1 MDMNMSK
8 DKEREQVVVIDDE
21 VEILNAIR
29 RILKN
34 EPYDTHY
41 FSDASE
47 AMSYVHNN
55 KVDVILSDQRMPKFT
70 GLDIILNA
78 KSKSHTIS
86 GILMSGYTDF
96 DAVVAAVNDGEIIN
110 YLTKP
115 FEADRLKHLIS
126 QGIQIKKDKDE
137 LDIIKHLR
145 FLDQNQLDQN
155 QLDQVRGRFE
165 EDQQKNMEVIISA
178 LSKLI
183 EAKDPELYEH
193 SKRVSN
199 VALFISN
206 QLGLSNEDRMLIQ
219 LAAQVHDLGKI
230 SLRDQIVYKN
240 SSLNENEYL
249 EMKKHPVVG
258 AEILRQFQIN
268 ERLVKIVE
276 QHHERVD
283 GTGYP
288 KALPAKDIVIGAKI
302 LAVADA
308 YDAITSD
315 RVYRKGLP
323 EEEALEII
331 TKACGSIYD
340 EMIVKFF
347 ILGLN
352 S

>member
-1 MDMNMSK
+1 MSR
-8 DKEREQVVVIDDE
+8 DQVVIIDDE
-21 VEILNAIR
+21 IEILNAIR
-29 RILKN
+29 RILKD
-34 EPYDTHY
+34 EPYDILY

-47 AMSYVHNN
+47 AMSYVADNN
-55 KVDVILSDQRMPKFT
+55 VDVILSDQRMPLYT
-70 GLDIILNA
+70 GLDIILHA
-78 KSKSHTIS
+78 KRKSKAIS

-96 DAVVAAVNDGEIIN
+96 DVVVAAVNDGEITN

-115 FEADRLKHLIS
+115 FDSDRLKYLIK

-137 LDIIKHLR
+137 MDIIKQFKL
-145 FLDQNQLDQN
+145 LDQDQLEKTQTYLDEEQQN
-155 QLDQVRGRFE
+155 NLE
-165 EDQQKNMEVIISA
+165 LIIGA

-193 SKRVSN
+193 SKRVSS
-199 VALFISN
+199 VALFISK
-206 QLGLSNEDRMLIQ
+206 QLGLSNEESLFIR

-230 SLRDQIVYKN
+230 SLRDQIVYKA
-240 SSLNENEYL
+240 SSLSENEYL

-268 ERLVKIVE
+268 EQLVKIVE

-283 GTGYP
+283 GKGYP
-288 KALPAKDIVIGAKI
+288 GALTEQNIVIGAKI

-315 RVYRKGLP
+315 RVYRKGLSK
-323 EEEALEII
+323 EEALEII
-331 TKACGSIYD
+331 TKASGSIYD
-340 EMIVKFF
+340 ETIVKAF
-347 ILGLN
+347 ISGLN

>member
-1 MDMNMSK
+1 MGIEAKLEVAMGMV
-8 DKEREQVVVIDDE
+8 REQVVIIDDE
-21 VEILNAIR
+21 MEILNSIR

-47 AMSYVHNN
+47 AMSYVQDH
-55 KVDVILSDQRMPKFT
+55 KVDVVLSDQRMPEFT
-70 GLDIILNA
+70 GLDIILSA
-78 KSKSHTIS
+78 RSKSNTVS

-115 FEADRLKHLIS
+115 FDIERLKQLIV

-137 LDIIKHLR
+137 LNAIKQYKL
-145 FLDQNQLDQN
+145 LDRNSLGHVN
-155 QLDQVRGRFE
+155 KRL
-165 EDQQKNMEVIISA
+165 EDNQQKSMEVIIGA
-178 LSKLI
+178 LSQLI
-183 EAKDPELYEH
+183 KAKDPELYEH

-199 VALFISN
+199 VALFIGE
-206 QLGLSNEDRMLIQ
+206 QLSLDNETCMYIR

-230 SLRDQIVYKN
+230 SLRDQIVYKK
-240 SSLNENEYL
+240 SSLNENEYF

-268 ERLVKIVE
+268 EYLVQIVE

-288 KALPAKDIVIGAKI
+288 KALSAEEITIGAKI

-315 RVYRKGLP
+315 RVYRKGLSK
-323 EEEALEII
+323 EEALEII
-331 TKACGSIYD
+331 TKASGSIYD
-340 EMIVKFF
+340 KTIVKAF